1 MTVEKFVRASLM
13 GFLFARDNRS
23 EAIKVLVRHLRIDES
38 MATNIYDSSRPI
50 MTGDGALSEET
61 QKKMIAFFSKIAGA
75 KDLSSADKVF
85 DFSILRK
92 AQATLQARG
101 WKAAL

>member
-1 MTVEKFVRASLM
+1 MTS
-13 GFLFARDNRS
+13 
-23 EAIKVLVRHLRIDES
+23 
-38 MATNIYDSSRPI
+38 
-50 MTGDGALSEET
+50 DGALSEET

-75 KDLSSADKVF
+75 KDVSSADKVF

-101 WKAAL
+101 WKPGS